1 MLRSPCNFFRGYL
14 GVGGVDCYFYH
25 SFQPLTESVIPL
37 DSMAYSSA
45 ERVLNGFS
53 LESSMRYVASQI
65 IEATETFPFRIA
77 AKLLILRKP

>member
-37 DSMAYSSA
+37 DSRTYPSA
-45 ERVLNGFS
+45 ERVLNRFT
-53 LESSMRYVASQI
+53 LESIVSHIVSQHR
-65 IEATETFPFRIA
+65 EIA
-77 AKLLILRKP
+77 C